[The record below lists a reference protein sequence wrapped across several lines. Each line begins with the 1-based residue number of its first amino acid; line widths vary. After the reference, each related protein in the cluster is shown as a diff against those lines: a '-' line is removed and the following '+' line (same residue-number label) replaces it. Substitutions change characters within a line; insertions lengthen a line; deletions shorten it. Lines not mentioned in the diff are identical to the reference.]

1 MVFFVPM
8 NRRVSYL
15 ASIFVWIFLCQ
26 PAHSETF
33 PLSNTT
39 DSVVGELRYAR
50 ARNDETL
57 IDIAREFD
65 LGYDQIVKANPSV
78 NRWLPD
84 AGAEITLPQLYIL
97 PGTVR
102 RGLVMNIAELRL
114 YYYPTPKKGEASEV
128 RTYPVSIGRMDWRT
142 PLGTTKVVAKERN
155 PAWRPP
161 RSIREEHARDG
172 DPLPEVIPGGHPENP
187 LGGFALRLGIPT
199 YLIHGVDERKS
210 FGIGMRVTHGCVRM
224 YPEDISQLFEVI
236 PVNTPVLIIDEP
248 VKVGRLGDRVFLSV
262 HQPLDEGE
270 DESVPPLPDIPLDHV
285 IKQVRAHVGADVE
298 LPLEL
303 IKSITLQGDG
313 IPQEILREHRSPQ
326 INNITAG
333 NRPFKAQSQ
342 DDEEYSNEAYNRA
355 ISRYLT
361 DTPAPSRTGAPE
373 LKRRTSPSAQ
383 DSNDDSEVRRYLEER
398 Y

>member
-1 MVFFVPM
+1 VG
-8 NRRVSYL
+8 L
-15 ASIFVWIFLCQ
+15 LLCQ
-26 PAHSETF
+26 SAHCETF
-33 PLSNTT
+33 PLLNSS
-39 DSVVGELRYAR
+39 DSVVGEVKYAR
-50 ARNDETL
+50 ARHDETL

-65 LGYDQIVKANPSV
+65 LGYDQIVKANPTV

-84 AGAEITLPQLYIL
+84 DGAEITLPHFYIL

-114 YYYPTPKKGEASEV
+114 YYYPTVKKGEASEV

-248 VKVGRLGDRVFLSV
+248 VKVGRLGDRIFLSV

-270 DESVPPLPDIPLDHV
+270 DDNVPPLPDIPLEQV
-285 IKQVRAHVGADVE
+285 IKQVRAHVGSDTE

-313 IPQEILREHRSPQ
+313 IPREILRLDRAPHISQVTAVTRSP
-326 INNITAG
+326 
-333 NRPFKAQSQ
+333 KVESQ

-355 ISRYLT
+355 ISRYLM
-361 DTPAPSRTGAPE
+361 DTPSPSKTKAPE
-373 LKRRTSPSAQ
+373 LKRRTSPSLP